1 MRKVIHNGI
10 DFALNGIQYA
20 LALGDINEVG
30 TTISLGLAIICSL
43 IIIIPKVIKLIKNLI
58 KWFKK
63 AIADGKI
70 TEEEINEGINVIQEG
85 VNDIKKGDKK

>member
-1 MRKVIHNGI
+1 MRKIIHNGI
-10 DFALNGIQYA
+10 DFLLNGIQYA

-58 KWFKK
+58 NWFKK
-63 AIADGKI
+63 AISDGKL
-70 TEEEINEGINVIQEG
+70 TEEEINEGFNVLQEG
-85 VNDIKKGDKK
+85 VEDIKKGDKK

>member
-10 DFALNGIQYA
+10 DFLLNGIQYA
-20 LALGDINEVG
+20 LALGDINEIG

-43 IIIIPKVIKLIKNLI
+43 IIIIPKVIKIIKKLIN
-58 KWFKK
+58 WFKK

-70 TEEEINEGINVIQEG
+70 TEEEIKEGFNVLQEG
-85 VNDIKKGDKK
+85 VEDIKKGDKK